1 MKKYKN
7 STNLLKKFL
16 STFRGRMLVTFLL
29 ITITPIII
37 IFYFAMNSSEKTL
50 SNTGDKIENILLNY
64 SIFLHQENLVKQAD
78 IINEQLNSIKNQVQI
93 IQTVADDLFSNPIIQ
108 KDYKLSLTKENEG
121 YYWEQINGDYSNAGC
136 KR

>member
-1 MKKYKN
+1 
-7 STNLLKKFL
+7 
-16 STFRGRMLVTFLL
+16 MLVTFLL